1 MEAVASKK
9 APKVN
14 GKINLQFYD
23 LEVNDLRM
31 PMTDEEFETFGLQN
45 PSLQIEQDKH
55 GNIIIM
61 SPTSLLSGN
70 YENEVNID
78 LGLWNRKHKLGKT
91 FSPSTLF
98 VLPDGEKR
106 MADAAFISH
115 QRLGE
120 LPAGEWKKFAHIVPD
135 FIVEVR
141 SPSDKIQTLQTK
153 ISDVWIANGVR
164 LAWLIDPENETA
176 TIFRP
181 GKKPF
186 EIKGFDQVLSGE
198 DVLPGFEFDLS
209 LLKS

>member
-9 APKVN
+9 ASKVN

-31 PMTDEEFETFGLQN
+31 PMTDEEFEAFCQQN
-45 PSLQIEQDKH
+45 PTLQIEQDKH
-55 GNIIIM
+55 GNLIIM
-61 SPTSLLSGN
+61 SPTSLLSGSN
-70 YENEVNID
+70 ENEVNAD
-78 LGLWNRKHKLGKT
+78 LVFWNRKHKLGKT
-91 FSPSTLF
+91 FSPSTMF

-106 MADAAFISH
+106 MADAAFVSH
-115 QRLGE
+115 QRLRE
-120 LPAGEWKKFAHIVPD
+120 LPAGEWKKFARIVPD

-141 SPSDKIQTLQTK
+141 SPSDKIQALHAK

-181 GKKPF
+181 GQKPI
-186 EIKGFDQVLSGE
+186 EVKGFDQALSGE
-198 DVLPGFEFDLS
+198 EVLPGFEFDLS
-209 LLKS
+209 ILKS